1 MHVIPKEEVARIAGL
16 ARLALTDEEI
26 ERMTG
31 EFDVIAN
38 AVEKVSQVATSDV
51 PATSHPIPL
60 SNVMREDEV
69 KECIDR
75 ESVLA
80 GAPECEDNRFLVP
93 QILGEDA

>member
-1 MHVIPKEEVARIAGL
+1 MHTIPKEEVARIAGL

-38 AVEKVSQVATSDV
+38 AIDRVSEIATSDV

-60 SNVMREDEV
+60 TNVMREDEV

-80 GAPECEDNRFLVP
+80 CAPESENGRFLVP
-93 QILGEDA
+93 QILGEE